1 MNTYM
6 STTEVAT
13 TEKNAVVRDTGTI
26 NEVVLATL
34 AEAGMAFAVDAG
46 DTVARCDSLGPEI
59 FAT

>member
-34 AEAGMAFAVDAG
+34 AEAGMAFAEDAE
-46 DTVARCDSLGPEI
+46 ARCDSSGPEI
-59 FAT
+59 FAM

>member
-1 MNTYM
+1 M

-13 TEKNAVVRDTGTI
+13 AEEKKAVVRDTGTI

>member
-34 AEAGMAFAVDAG
+34 AEAGMAFAADAE
-46 DTVARCDSLGPEI
+46 ARCDSSGRAI